1 MRPERRRRLR
11 PLMLAVVTALACC
24 VTLAWGAGMSRCAG
38 APAVG
43 GGAGRGPAGVKPSAA
58 ATRVRDARRD
68 FDAGKY
74 AAASG
79 KLEELLKRI
88 LTPGERAE
96 AYVLLCESKL
106 RQGQFAVAESL
117 VVQAKTAGRITDEA
131 ALEHLGFLKG
141 EILYF
146 SGDAKG
152 ATDEYISFLE
162 DDLEGTFVNDAVER
176 LLLIDENTGPS
187 PQPLAAYA
195 RAELAELAG
204 APDSALAILDGILRD
219 PSSPLIADDAL
230 AKKADILRGLRRF
243 PDAVTQ
249 YRLVEARFPQSRLVP
264 GCKLKIA
271 EIYATEMGEKEKA
284 VAECEEVAK
293 GFPGTSYAVEA
304 RAMLTA
310 LTSGAQKDGK

>member
-1 MRPERRRRLR
+1 MRPGRHRRFH
-11 PLMLAVVTALACC
+11 PLVLAVVTALACC
-24 VTLAWGAGMSRCAG
+24 VIPAGGPGVSRCAG
-38 APAVG
+38 APAG
-43 GGAGRGPAGVKPSAA
+43 GRGAGRLPTGARPSAA
-58 ATRVRDARRD
+58 ITLLRDARRD
-68 FDAGKY
+68 FDAGRFSV
-74 AAASG
+74 ASG
-79 KLEELLKRI
+79 KLEELLKRV
-88 LTPGERAE
+88 LASGERTE
-96 AYVLLCESKL
+96 AYVLLCETRL
-106 RQGQFAVAESL
+106 RQGQFALAESL
-117 VVQAKTAGRITDEA
+117 AVEAKAAGKIMDEA
-131 ALEHLGFLKG
+131 ALERLGFLRG

-152 ATDEYISFLE
+152 AADEYISFLE

-204 APDSALAILDGILRD
+204 SPDSALAILDGILRD

-249 YRLVEARFPQSRLVP
+249 YRLVEVQFPQSRLVP
-264 GCKLKIA
+264 GCRLKIA
-271 EIYATEMGEKEKA
+271 GLYASEMGEKEKA
-284 VAECEEVAK
+284 IAECEEVAK

-304 RAMLTA
+304 RALLSTLA
-310 LTSGAQKDGK
+310 GGAQKDGK

>member
-1 MRPERRRRLR
+1 L
-11 PLMLAVVTALACC
+11 
-24 VTLAWGAGMSRCAG
+24 
-38 APAVG
+38 
-43 GGAGRGPAGVKPSAA
+43 
-58 ATRVRDARRD
+58 RDARRE
-68 FDAGKY
+68 FDAGKF

-88 LTPGERAE
+88 LAPGERAE
-96 AYVLLCESKL
+96 AYVLLCESRL

-117 VVQAKTAGRITDEA
+117 AVEAKTAGRVTDEA
-131 ALEHLGFLKG
+131 ALEHLGFLKA

-146 SGDAKG
+146 SGDMKG

-162 DDLEGTFVNDAVER
+162 DDLEGSFVNDAVER
-176 LLLIDENTGPS
+176 LLLIDENTGSS

-195 RAELAELAG
+195 RAELADLAG

-230 AKKADILRGLRRF
+230 AKKADILCGLRRF

-249 YRLVEARFPQSRLVP
+249 YRLVEVRFPQSRLVP
-264 GCKLKIA
+264 ACKLKIA
-271 EIYATEMGEKEKA
+271 GIYALEMGEKEKA
-284 VAECEEVAK
+284 IAECEEVAK

-304 RAMLTA
+304 RAMLAA
-310 LTSGAQKDGK
+310 LTGGAQKDGK